1 MKQKLHLTHDYDD
14 ALEVRHGDT
23 TLFRYVYQPRMAEDE
38 SPKPYFH
45 PVQDLAGNLVT
56 IFRPYDHVWHKGIA
70 MTIAHMEDQNF
81 WGGASYRHGRGY
93 VPLPNNGTQRHDAWD
108 AIDFDGESFHA
119 NERLSWI
126 TQSGE
131 HWLAEER
138 QIGLPAIDADA
149 GTITVDHG
157 AVPAIEW
164 PAMTMGFQADEQ
176 LRQDVAVGDTISFD
190 FTTGEGGNTITSITK
205 K

>member
-1 MKQKLHLTHDYDD
+1 MRT
-14 ALEVRHGDT
+14 AS
-23 TLFRYVYQPRMAEDE
+23 AE
-38 SPKPYFH
+38 
-45 PVQDLAGNLVT
+45 GIVT
-56 IFRPYDHVWHKGIA
+56 
-70 MTIAHMEDQNF
+70 
-81 WGGASYRHGRGY
+81 
-93 VPLPNNGTQRHDAWD
+93 
-108 AIDFDGESFHA
+108 
-119 NERLSWI
+119 
-126 TQSGE
+126 
-131 HWLAEER
+131 
-138 QIGLPAIDADA
+138 AIDADA